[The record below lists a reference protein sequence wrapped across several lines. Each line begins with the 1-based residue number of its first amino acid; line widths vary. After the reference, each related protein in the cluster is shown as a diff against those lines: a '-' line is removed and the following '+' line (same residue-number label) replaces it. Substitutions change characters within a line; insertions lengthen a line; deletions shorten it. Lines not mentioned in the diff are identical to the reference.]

1 MSSQHAADVSRSV
14 GCLVGLALGDA
25 ACAPFEG
32 GVVERALWRL
42 IGRTRDGKQRYTDDT
57 QMSLDLAETL
67 IAGQGNLDQ
76 QALAYVFA
84 RGYRWSRGYGP
95 GAAKILKKI
104 RRGMPW
110 EQASRSVYPDG
121 SFGNGAAMRAPVVA
135 VIAHGDSQR
144 VDDLAIASAE
154 ITHAHPLAVTAARL
168 IAHACAQALHSRSPA
183 EVLDT
188 LCALELPHEISDK
201 LQQLCAWFSAGS
213 TPTHRELRRFV
224 GVGMTAT
231 ESPLAAIWFALCC
244 HDAEFED
251 LLALVIKH
259 GGDTDT
265 IAAMAG
271 AI

>member
-1 MSSQHAADVSRSV
+1 
-14 GCLVGLALGDA
+14 
-25 ACAPFEG
+25 
-32 GVVERALWRL
+32 
-42 IGRTRDGKQRYTDDT
+42 
-57 QMSLDLAETL
+57 MSLDLAETL
-67 IAGQGNLDQ
+67 IAGQGSLDQ
-76 QALAYVFA
+76 QALADAFA

-95 GAAKILKKI
+95 GGARILKKI

-110 EQASRSVYPDG
+110 EQASRFVYPDS
-121 SFGNGAAMRAPVVA
+121 SFGNGAAMPAPVVA
-135 VIAHGDSQR
+135 VIAHADSQR
-144 VDDLAIASAE
+144 LDDLAIASAE
-154 ITHAHPLAVTAARL
+154 ITHA
-168 IAHACAQALHSRSPA
+168 CAQALLSRPAA

-271 AI
+271 AIWGAWHGQAVLPV

>member
-1 MSSQHAADVSRSV
+1 
-14 GCLVGLALGDA
+14 
-25 ACAPFEG
+25 
-32 GVVERALWRL
+32 
-42 IGRTRDGKQRYTDDT
+42 
-57 QMSLDLAETL
+57 
-67 IAGQGNLDQ
+67 
-76 QALAYVFA
+76 
-84 RGYRWSRGYGP
+84 
-95 GAAKILKKI
+95 
-104 RRGMPW
+104 MPW

-154 ITHAHPLAVTAARL
+154 ITHAHPLAVAAARL
-168 IAHACAQALHSRSPA
+168 IAHACAQALLSRSPA

-231 ESPLAAIWFALCC
+231 ESPLAAIWGAWHGQAALPVQRIQQLENAGRIQAVGERL
-244 HDAEFED
+244 H
-251 LLALVIKH
+251 ALRAQPS
-259 GGDTDT
+259 GD
-265 IAAMAG
+265 G
-271 AI
+271 